1 MHTRTAQGLSTA
13 HRKHASN
20 KYLQDLEAE
29 ITFAFAIL
37 LTLAP
42 FQSAINIQTNTKPRI
57 IIEQRCL

>member
-1 MHTRTAQGLSTA
+1 MHTRTAQRLLTA

-37 LTLAP
+37 LTPPP
-42 FQSAINIQTNTKPRI
+42 FQSAINIQINTKPRI
-57 IIEQRCL
+57 ITEQKCL